1 MSSSLLRSKQYRTRK
16 NLKKLTISAPLSSPS
31 LVNFSLS
38 TINTSISVPIS
49 TTTNLRHDIC
59 SLPVIVLT
67 AKYRFIAEN
76 PNELCIEP
84 RDYLKLL
91 ERPGNGWLKVQ
102 MLDKYDQVGLIPA
115 SYVSIA
121 VNDIINPISI
131 EWIREY
137 RKDAITDL
145 DTNQSDGETDFDLP
159 NKFSN
164 GDADD
169 DEDEDLF
176 DFEKHYPLEVEFK
189 QVLFNSN
196 KKFWYKIKF
205 TYSNKIFDKVYVAK
219 FYQDF
224 YELHV
229 SLLAAFPD
237 VPLPR
242 FPQPLMTSLLPN
254 SNGKI
259 DKNLVEQL
267 NAQSEALNR
276 YTMELISIKKVQK
289 SAELSSFINSCV
301 QIRVPEDESTLM
313 EEANEKLHPD
323 SVDINTFDTHSYFSP
338 TEPLPPIS
346 CLTTNLAFVI
356 LPTQLA
362 FETLSKRSQRQ
373 ASYYRVPKSTSS
385 NSSASY
391 SSLIA
396 GYEEEMKPTDSI
408 SLAES
413 KLNHNSTTST
423 NSSDNSSIFS
433 RQFLDLPRTPMMD
446 RTSEEIIFPLTPIS
460 PKIEDVTIKKYHIKP
475 IPIQEKDYIK
485 IKIALDNGD
494 DEMIALKIRRSNLIS
509 IVYLKKIISFKIYK
523 DYNLIDHYQ
532 LQIRNEEVRINTD
545 ELLLDYIK
553 SNNKVNLKLVRS
565 RGNSAAY

>member
-1 MSSSLLRSKQYRTRK
+1 MSSSLLRSKQYRSRK
-16 NLKKLTISAPLSSPS
+16 NLKKLTISAPLCSPS
-31 LVNFSLS
+31 LANFNSP
-38 TINTSISVPIS
+38 TINSSISLPIS
-49 TTTNLRHDIC
+49 VTTNPRQNNS

-102 MLDKYDQVGLIPA
+102 MLDRYDLVGLIPA

-131 EWIREY
+131 EWLREY

-145 DTNQSDGETDFDLP
+145 DTNQSDDETDVHLQ
-159 NKFSN
+159 NEFSN
-164 GDADD
+164 QEADD
-169 DEDEDLF
+169 EEEDLF
-176 DFEKHYPLEVEFK
+176 DFEKHYPLQVEFK

-205 TYSNKIFDKVYVAK
+205 TYSNKITDKVYVAK

-259 DKNLVEQL
+259 EKTLVEQL
-267 NAQSEALNR
+267 NLQSEALNR

-289 SAELSSFINSCV
+289 SAEMSNFMNSCV
-301 QIRVPEDESTLM
+301 QIRVPEDESTLV
-313 EEANEKLHPD
+313 EETNEKLHPD

-338 TEPLPPIS
+338 TEPLPPLS
-346 CLTTNLAFVI
+346 CLTTNLAFVS

-373 ASYYRVPKSTSS
+373 ASYSKVPKSTSA
-385 NSSASY
+385 NTLASY

-396 GYEEEMKPTDSI
+396 GYEQEIEPTDSI

-413 KLNHNSTTST
+413 KLNHNSTSSTSST
-423 NSSDNSSIFS
+423 DNSLFA
-433 RQFLDLPRTPMMD
+433 QQVLDLPRTPTMD
-446 RTSEEIIFPLTPIS
+446 RTSEEITSPLTPLT
-460 PKIEDVTIKKYHIKP
+460 PMMEDVENIKKNHIKP
-475 IPIQEKDYIK
+475 IPTQDNDYIK

-494 DEMIALKIRRSNLIS
+494 DEMIAIKIRRSNLIS

-553 SNNKVNLKLVRS
+553 SNKKVNLRLARS
-565 RGNSAAY
+565 RGNSVPY